1 MTAPL
6 RNFHYFENTMKQTRI
21 TITETVTVTNTADTV
36 GSGDLPVYAT
46 PAMAALMEKTAMT
59 AAAELLGEGET
70 TVGSELNIKH
80 LRPSVIG
87 ATITATA
94 TLTAQE
100 GRKLTFEVEASD
112 DNGPIGS
119 GNHIR
124 YIVNIEKFMAK
135 ANGR

>member
-1 MTAPL
+1 M
-6 RNFHYFENTMKQTRI
+6 NTI
-21 TITETVTVTNTADTV
+21 CTITETVTRDNTADTV

-46 PAMAALMEKTAMT
+46 PAMAALMEKAAKT
-59 AAAELLGEGET
+59 AAKELLGEGET

-87 ATITATA
+87 ASITATA

-100 GRKLTFEVEASD
+100 GRKLVFDVKASD
-112 DNGPIGS
+112 GSGIIGS
-119 GNHIR
+119 GNHTR

-135 ANGR
+135 AGSTA

>member
-1 MTAPL
+1 
-6 RNFHYFENTMKQTRI
+6 MKQTHS

-36 GSGDLPVYAT
+36 GSGNLPVYAT
-46 PAMAALMEKTAMT
+46 PSMATLMEKAAMT

-70 TVGSELNIKH
+70 TIGSELNIKH

-87 ATITATA
+87 ATITAAA

-100 GRKLTFEVEASD
+100 GRKLTFEVEACD
-112 DNGPIGS
+112 DNGIIGS
-119 GNHIR
+119 GNHTR

-135 ANGR
+135 ANGV

>member
-1 MTAPL
+1 MQK
-6 RNFHYFENTMKQTRI
+6 RSF
-21 TITETVTVTNTADTV
+21 TITETVTPKNTADTV

-46 PAMAALMEKTAMT
+46 PSMAALMEKAAKT
-59 AAAELLGEGET
+59 AASGLLGEGET

-80 LRPSVIG
+80 LRPSVTG
-87 ATITATA
+87 ATVTATA

-100 GRKLTFEVEASD
+100 GRKLSFDVEASD
-112 DNGPIGS
+112 EKGVIGS

-135 ANGR
+135 ANGI